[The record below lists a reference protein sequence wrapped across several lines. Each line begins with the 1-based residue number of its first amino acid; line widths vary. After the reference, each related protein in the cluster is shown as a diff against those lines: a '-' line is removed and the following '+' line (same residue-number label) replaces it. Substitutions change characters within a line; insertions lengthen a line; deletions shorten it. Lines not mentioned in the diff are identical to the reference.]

1 MTQQKEREANRDK
14 AETDKGF
21 HEFGSSSHSK
31 NLGMAWPVATKRV
44 SAITLS
50 ALPSIP
56 IGRTRLA
63 VVQLPPIS

>member
-21 HEFGSSSHSK
+21 HGSSSHSK